1 MLFLWI
7 TFFVELTGYYAG
19 IAHFTQYKYFSFV
32 KDTLFQNNYWLYNG
46 YTLLSFSF
54 FIYYFRSF
62 LRSASWRLLLAGFL
76 GFFIF
81 SSILSFF
88 ITDTFFTSYSQ
99 FVSLVGTL
107 LLSISIVL
115 FYFELLRSDML
126 LQLKHFLPLYISAGV
141 LVFNLCVTPIDI
153 FSEYFKN
160 NTFLVELKVY
170 VYLYANIFMYSSF
183 IIGFIICSKKKRSY

>member
-1 MLFLWI
+1 
-7 TFFVELTGYYAG
+7 
-19 IAHFTQYKYFSFV
+19 
-32 KDTLFQNNYWLYNG
+32 
-46 YTLLSFSF
+46 
-54 FIYYFRSF
+54 
-62 LRSASWRLLLAGFL
+62 
-76 GFFIF
+76 
-81 SSILSFF
+81 
-88 ITDTFFTSYSQ
+88 
-99 FVSLVGTL
+99 
-107 LLSISIVL
+107 VL

-183 IIGFIICSKKKRSY
+183 IIGFIVCSKKKRSY

>member
-1 MLFLWI
+1 VLFLWI
-7 TFFVELTGYYAG
+7 TLLVELMGYYAG
-19 IAHFTQYKYFSFV
+19 IAHFTEYKYFAFV
-32 KDTLFQNNYWLYNG
+32 KGTLFQSNYWLFNC
-46 YTLLSFSF
+46 YTVLSFSF

-62 LRSASWRLLLAGFL
+62 LRAASWRLLLAGFL
-76 GFFIF
+76 VFFIV

-107 LLSISIVL
+107 LLAISIVL
-115 FYFELLRSDML
+115 FYFELLRSDIL
-126 LQLKHFLPLYISAGV
+126 LQLKRFLPLYISVGV
-141 LVFNLCVTPIDI
+141 LVFNLCITPVDI

-170 VYLYANIFMYSSF
+170 VYLYANIFMYTSF
-183 IIGFIICSKKKRSY
+183 IIGFIVCSKKKRSY